1 VGTALPLRFYQSV
14 AVDPRVI
21 PLGSRVY
28 IPAYRND
35 GQGGWF
41 VAQDTGGAIKGHH
54 IDVYRPPPP
63 VKGTGGQYLAHQ
75 RVLVI
80 KPHR

>member
-1 VGTALPLRFYQSV
+1 MPRLPLHFYGSI

-28 IPAYRND
+28 VPAYRGD

-41 VAQDTGGAIKGHH
+41 IAQDTGGAINGRH
-54 IDVYRPPPP
+54 IDVYR
-63 VKGTGGQYLAHQ
+63 AAAAQ
-75 RVLVI
+75 R
-80 KPHR
+80 RRFAAST